1 VEEQQV
7 YDVVF
12 DPSTRG
18 FLPIPQSEIDLS
30 AGVFQQN
37 DGY

>member
-1 VEEQQV
+1 LF
-7 YDVVF
+7 DVTF
-12 DPSTRG
+12 NMATRG

-30 AGVFQQN
+30 EGLFRQN